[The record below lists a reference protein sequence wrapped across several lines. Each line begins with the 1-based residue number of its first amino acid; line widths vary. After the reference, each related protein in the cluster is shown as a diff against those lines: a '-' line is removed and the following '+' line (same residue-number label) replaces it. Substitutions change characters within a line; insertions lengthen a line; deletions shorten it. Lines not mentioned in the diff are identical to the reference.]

1 MKKILIAEDDKF
13 LVNAYR
19 VKLTK
24 EGFEIRIAK
33 DGEETIN
40 ALSGF
45 MPDLILLDLV
55 MPVKDG
61 FAVLQEL
68 KANPQWKSIPVL
80 IASNL
85 GQKEDIDKGMALG
98 ASDYIIKSD
107 LSMADLISKIKSLL
121 ETQKPPLEQTT
132 TKN

>member
-13 LVNAYR
+13 LASALR

-24 EGFEIRIAK
+24 AAFEVKNAYNGVEALTIAN
-33 DGEETIN
+33 E
-40 ALSGF
+40 F
-45 MPDLILLDLV
+45 FPDLILLDLV

-61 FAVLQEL
+61 FGVLEDIRNNSKL
-68 KANPQWKSIPVL
+68 NKIPII

-98 ASDYIIKSD
+98 AKDYVIKSD
-107 LSMADLISKIKSLL
+107 LSLDDLIKKINTLL
-121 ETQKPPLEQTT
+121 
-132 TKN
+132 